1 MDRLVE
7 ELVPLLREDG
17 MDISSRMVKCCLQ
30 AARTIL
36 SMSKESLAIETL
48 CESVSRE
55 LRSSLMLLPSQKV
68 ERVLTAYAGL
78 IAQLE
83 VIEIT

>member
-17 MDISSRMVKCCLQ
+17 MDISYQMVKCCLQ
-30 AARTIL
+30 ASRRILAR
-36 SMSKESLAIETL
+36 SKERLAIELL
-48 CESVSRE
+48 CDTVSRE
-55 LRSSLMLLPSQKV
+55 LRTSLMLLRPPDVQ
-68 ERVLTAYAGL
+68 RVLTAYAAL

>member
-7 ELVPLLREDG
+7 ELVTLLRDDG
-17 MDISSRMVKCCLQ
+17 MDISYRMVKCCLQ
-30 AARTIL
+30 AARKVL
-36 SMSKESLAIETL
+36 SLSKESLATEIL
-48 CESVSRE
+48 CETVSRE
-55 LRSSLMLLPSQKV
+55 LRSSFMLLPTQKV
-68 ERVLTAYAGL
+68 ERVLTAYAEL